1 MNGAQNFESKQSF
14 KENTPVS
21 LESLTAADRTR
32 LKAHWDLATKNMAI
46 MEALFSQVN
55 DELHP
60 DDIAEI
66 EKGILSA
73 AEEYTAFAENFD
85 LPDSGVEYLPA
96 EEKKSLERVAYIDE
110 IVAVALNILKSK
122 METLG
127 YEFNVIDSEAGDK
140 KNSMLAL
147 GYDGR
152 TKETEKKLEDRQ
164 GLVDSLF
171 SDSDEYDFILAEP
184 NSKGWRGHKKL
195 GDLRADIEEVFK
207 QEQVSKVE
215 RKYFYDT
222 TFRTQSSEI
231 RACNAELASEE
242 DEQRRKVLQDRIKSA
257 YLQIRD
263 DLIALTMINRSERDF
278 ARDGKDNP
286 PELTVVIH
294 RELSD
299 VKSDIDTARIMLSEF
314 IKAHEHI
321 DDFDKSEEYKRVES
335 IIELIDSCIES
346 DHKVMVLKLDRY
358 LTELWESYYDLRAR
372 FAEVAPA
379 TTELDE
385 EIQKYTDFLTDL
397 SSDFKLSAKT
407 ELEAFDAALEEYSK
421 AMGTENKIAQ
431 MTTKLKLSYAFD
443 NLVSIHDEWERQQEK
458 TASDPLAIFSDEV
471 RARYDDVLGKV
482 KLAEMN
488 PKLAGSLKSLEAF
501 VEKVKE
507 NSKELRLDDAVR
519 FDMETNLGKIL
530 NNVEED
536 IHLEN
541 SPVLTDKAESEE
553 AKKDTAPTRT
563 VDEMVFDFPTAFGMS
578 DFARFEEQLNRLTT
592 AGVDVE
598 SLPVYLELTALFKE
612 AEAYVQ
618 GGDSP
623 AIVKAKYADKLNQL
637 LVKLEQV
644 NPDLVAEETKAAEAA
659 NAEGEETKS
668 VDETKKDIP
677 SIPETLEEGLKNRYK
692 IAFARYL
699 NAGVDLREHPVFVEV
714 HNLFEEINTFEDFK
728 RHFAET
734 GGDLDVITKNTN
746 IGDKIS
752 RLNELLATLE
762 MSEPVVAPK
771 PEKPRVE
778 KPAEDLSV
786 YEQSKVE
793 LFAAKKAYR
802 EAEESFTLAMKE
814 YYADS
819 SFWSRL
825 SSDKKV
831 LGINEELPDNL
842 STLRDDYRKARAAYA
857 ATLNTALIERSN
869 QTHSKVENKDG
880 VIKLSL
886 VQNNG
891 YNENSAGARQAF
903 VRRYILKP
911 QERYLAMQERTILSP
926 KNSERLKNI
935 MKTMAKHKWLM
946 RAGVITAA
954 GIAGGLSGGVGLAL
968 AGASWQGTKMLASGL
983 AGAGATTL
991 VRGLF
996 STDVELADRRV
1007 NKKALGATGEFSI
1020 EKLSDLNDT
1029 ISQAHIEKLGSDY
1042 GEAYLQKE
1050 KIEKTRRNAGIAA
1063 AVVAGGATGFMTGT
1077 FGKDLMSDTLDISP
1091 DSGKSN
1097 IGKVSEVGLDKPT
1110 MVEAVKMPQ
1119 GPVVIKNINTSYITP
1134 EGEAVP
1140 ALRLGNIS
1148 FGPNANESVLG
1159 VKEKVDLIRFANSY
1173 STQIA
1178 SEDIDITEKQF
1189 EAILYSKLEEK
1200 FGDTNWWKEA
1210 KFETVDVGEFT
1221 NLHAKEAVP
1230 AVPEAV
1236 ADTSD
1241 YVIKKGDTLEGIIK
1255 ERLAD
1260 KLKIVEESQR
1270 PVVLGRLYERL
1281 NSNPELL
1288 SDIGIKE
1295 NVHKIYTGDNLDL
1308 AALERELEKELDVE
1322 IIENMKSGPVSVE
1335 ADGDAQTV
1343 PIKVVEKPTAPFIET
1358 KVASAVL
1365 NEAVPSAKS
1374 YVLPKINPM
1383 SGIYTE
1389 HPQYK
1394 AFAEELFGGVRKYD
1408 EAIVRNVK
1416 DFEEGTGVY
1425 DPVDRWLRTYQSP
1438 YTQLSN
1444 MSVEGYLEFKNQPRE
1459 VLEEYFNRP
1468 NVSIKYG
1475 MYLAWQERIDN
1486 LIKTLPN
1493 KPTTTIED
1501 LVKRDVINKEIML
1514 KSKTS

>member
-66 EKGILSA
+66 EKDILSA

-443 NLVSIHDEWERQQEK
+443 NLVSTHDEWERQQEK
-458 TASDPLAIFSDEV
+458 ASDPLAIFSDEV

-519 FDMETNLGKIL
+519 FDMETTLGEIL
-530 NNVEED
+530 NKVEADIDLED
-536 IHLEN
+536 I
-541 SPVLTDKAESEE
+541 PILTERAESEE
-553 AKKDTAPTRT
+553 AKKDTSPTRT

-612 AEAYVQ
+612 AEAYVL

-623 AIVKAKYADKLNQL
+623 AIVKAKYADKLNEL

-644 NPDLVAEETKAAEAA
+644 TPDSVAKDAKAVEADVVEEEAA
-659 NAEGEETKS
+659 KET
-668 VDETKKDIP
+668 VETKKDIP

-699 NAGVDLREHPVFVEV
+699 NAGVDLREHPVFAEV
-714 HNLFEEINTFEDFK
+714 HSLFEEINTYEDFK

-734 GGDLDVITKNTN
+734 GGDLDVITKNAN
-746 IGDKIS
+746 ISEKLT
-752 RLNELLATLE
+752 RLNELFTTLE
-762 MSEPVVAPK
+762 MSEPEVVPT

-778 KPAEDLSV
+778 KPAEDLSS

-802 EAEESFTLAMKE
+802 EAEEVFTLAMKE

-842 STLRDDYRKARAAYA
+842 SALRDDYRKARAAYA
-857 ATLNTALIERSN
+857 STLNTALMERSA
-869 QTHSKVENKDG
+869 QTYSHVEHKDG
-880 VIKLSL
+880 GIKLSL
-886 VQNNG
+886 VQNNV
-891 YNENSAGARQAF
+891 YSENSAGARQAF

-983 AGAGATTL
+983 AGAGAATL
-991 VRGLF
+991 ARSLYG
-996 STDVELADRRV
+996 TDVALAERNL
-1007 NKKALGATGEFSI
+1007 NKKALSATGEFSI
-1020 EKLSDLNDT
+1020 DKLSDLNDA
-1029 ISQAHIEKLGSDY
+1029 ISQAHIEKLGSEY
-1042 GEAYLQKE
+1042 GQAYLQKE
-1050 KIEKTRRNAGIAA
+1050 KIEKTQRNAGIAA
-1063 AVVAGGATGFMTGT
+1063 AVVAGGTTGFMTGK
-1077 FGKDLMSDTLDISP
+1077 FGIDLVSDNLDVSP

-1097 IGKVSEVGLDKPT
+1097 IGKVSEVGSDKST

-1173 STQIA
+1173 ATQIA

-1236 ADTSD
+1236 ADYT
-1241 YVIKKGDTLEGIIK
+1241 IKRGDTLEGIIK

-1281 NSNPELL
+1281 NSDPELL
-1288 SDIGIKE
+1288 SDIGIKKD
-1295 NVHKIYTGDNLDL
+1295 VHKIYTGDNLDL

-1322 IIENMKSGPVSVE
+1322 IIESLKSGPVSVE
-1335 ADGDAQTV
+1335 ADGDAQSV
-1343 PIKVVEKPTAPFIET
+1343 PIKVVEKPTAPVIET
-1358 KVASAVL
+1358 KVASAVP

-1383 SGIYTE
+1383 SGNYTE

-1394 AFAEELFGGVRKYD
+1394 TFAEELFGGARKYD
-1408 EAIVRNVK
+1408 EAIIRNVR
-1416 DFEEGTGVY
+1416 DFEEGTRVY
-1425 DPVDRWLRTYQSP
+1425 DPVDKWLRTYQSP

-1444 MSVEGYLEFKNQPRE
+1444 MSVEGYLEFKNQPRD

-1468 NVSIKYG
+1468 NVSIKYD
-1475 MYLAWQERIDN
+1475 MYKAWQERIDG

-1501 LVKRDVINKEIML
+1501 LVKRDTINKEIML
-1514 KSKTS
+1514 RSKAS